1 MALTVLPTKT
11 DGSIGR
17 VKTET
22 PVSSGLP
29 VDLDYYESA
38 TEHERMK
45 DALIGVCAE
54 VGLSDG
60 STVGSLVYRVE
71 AIEGGAIPTDVIAL
85 AEQGSAPAALS
96 NSVKVYAKDN
106 GGTSALYARTDDG
119 VEHELT
125 GAAASAEWPVTQLT
139 ASDTLTAVSQ
149 IVEVDA
155 TLAAV
160 VLALPAASAAEGV
173 RYIFVQTD
181 GSENTVE
188 LDPDGTDDVA
198 GAGAGVNYT
207 LPGSG
212 VPGAWSLY
220 SNGTGW
226 LRSDYVT
233 PIPAMGAIDGLRLTE
248 QSGDPSATAN
258 EGKLYTKDV
267 GGVTHF
273 FAILS
278 DGTIIR
284 LTGTATAAAAL
295 GRAASA
301 GTLGSVANA
310 DHVHDGAAIAM
321 SSVITTDV
329 ALPDADVVRVS
340 SASGNRILDLGATVT
355 GAPRKMCDLL
365 KTNTETNTI
374 ALSPGGSQTI
384 NGGTAGADLVLPDS
398 DSADRP
404 GWTVYRDTDGNFL
417 VY

>member
-1 MALTVLPTKT
+1 VALTVLPTKT

-17 VKTET
+17 EKSET

-29 VDLDYYESA
+29 VDLDYYETA

-45 DALIGVCAE
+45 DALVGVCAE

-85 AEQGSAPAALS
+85 AEQGSAPAALA
-96 NSVKVYAKDN
+96 NSVKVYARDN
-106 GGTSALYARTDDG
+106 AGTSALYARTDDG
-119 VEHELT
+119 VEHNLT
-125 GAAASAEWPVTQLT
+125 DPTAATEWPVTPLT
-139 ASDTLTAVSQ
+139 ASATLTAVSQ

-220 SNGTGW
+220 SNGVGW
-226 LRSDYVT
+226 LRSDHIPVVT
-233 PIPAMGAIDGLRLTE
+233 PTTSAATWTITESGAAPAAVADE
-248 QSGDPSATAN
+248 AQ
-258 EGKLYTKDV
+258 LYALDV

-273 FAILS
+273 YARLS
-278 DGTIIR
+278 DGTSVR
-284 LTGTATAAAAL
+284 LTGTATAPAAL

-310 DHVHDGAAIAM
+310 DHVHDGTRVTM
-321 SSVITTDV
+321 STVVTTDV

-340 SASGNRILDLGATVT
+340 SASGNRILDLGAAVT

-365 KTNTETNTI
+365 KVDTGTNTI
-374 ALSPGGSQTI
+374 ALSPGGSQTV
-384 NGGTAGADLVLPDS
+384 NGGGAGVDLVLPDS
-398 DSADRP
+398 DSPDLP